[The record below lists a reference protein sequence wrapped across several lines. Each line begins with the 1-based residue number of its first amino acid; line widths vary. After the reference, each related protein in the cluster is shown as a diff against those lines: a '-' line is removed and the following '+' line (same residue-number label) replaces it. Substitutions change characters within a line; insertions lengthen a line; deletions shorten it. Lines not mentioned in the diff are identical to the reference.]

1 MQNVRYL
8 MHEVQCVQNS
18 TRNKQ
23 TMHNVQHSMAI
34 HDVQCSTF
42 NMQIVKC
49 AMFNVCK
56 NLIKQTNNAQCS
68 TFNGQYTMFNV
79 QRSICN
85 EQCNLFNV
93 QCSMFNVQC
102 VQWESLTQSV
112 AAGASSNMLHHRLAV
127 YVIIHYPYKINC
139 YIIKLLSI
147 LLYIII
153 IKLIVILSND
163 ILQYIIIDI
172 FLICFTT
179 VQVCI
184 RALKVVPSCHP
195 G

>member
-1 MQNVRYL
+1 
-8 MHEVQCVQNS
+8 
-18 TRNKQ
+18 
-23 TMHNVQHSMAI
+23 MHNVQHSMGNTR
-34 HDVQCSTF
+34 CP
-42 NMQIVKC
+42 
-49 AMFNVCK
+49 MFNIHYAIK
-56 NLIKQTNNAQCS
+56 NA
-68 TFNGQYTMFNV
+68 
-79 QRSICN
+79 
-85 EQCNLFNV
+85 
-93 QCSMFNVQC
+93 QCSMFNAQCSLHNAQC

-112 AAGASSNMLHHRLAV
+112 AAGASSNKLHHRLAV

-179 VQVCI
+179 VKVCI